1 MRSRKIYLLALALAS
16 CLAGVAPVFAQEPDS
31 EGSSNTGW
39 RKVGDPAPETQA
51 NRPAPAAVP
60 ALPPQLVLPAGTF
73 VMVRVD
79 QPLSSDHNYAGDA
92 FSATLAQPLIAN
104 GYVVARRGQTV
115 AGRVAEAQKA
125 GRVRGQSRLG
135 VELTELTLVDGQQ
148 MPIQTQLIQYSG
160 GTTRGRDATAIAATS
175 GTGAAIGAIAE
186 GGAEAG
192 IGAAAG
198 AAAAVI
204 GVLVTRG
211 RATEIY
217 PEATLT
223 FRIMQ
228 PLTIDTESSALA
240 FRPVTQQDYETRM
253 VERRPTLYRRAPG
266 YYYGYGYPYMYPY
279 PYFYSPFYYGYGWGP
294 SFHFY
299 SGRHFY
305 GHGGHGRR

>member
-1 MRSRKIYLLALALAS
+1 MRSPSVYFLALALAS
-16 CLAGVAPVFAQEPDS
+16 CLTGAIPAFAQEPDPEQPS
-31 EGSSNTGW
+31 QSGW
-39 RKVGDPAPETQA
+39 RKVGESSPDRGATEPARET
-51 NRPAPAAVP
+51 VP
-60 ALPPQLVLPAGTF
+60 ALPSQLVLPAGTF

-79 QPLSSDHNYAGDA
+79 QPLSSDHNYAGDV
-92 FSATLAQPLIAN
+92 FSATLAQPLVAN

-135 VELTELTLVDGQQ
+135 VELTELTLVEGQQ

-160 GTTRGRDATAIAATS
+160 GTTRGRDATAIATTS
-175 GTGAAIGAIAE
+175 GTGAAIGAIAQ

-198 AAAAVI
+198 AAAAAI

-228 PLTIDTESSALA
+228 PLTIDTERSALA
-240 FRPVTQQDYETRM
+240 FRPVTQQDYESRL

-266 YYYGYGYPYMYPY
+266 YYTGWGYPYLYPY

-294 SFHFY
+294 SFYYY
-299 SGRHFY
+299 SGPRFH
-305 GHGGHGRR
+305 GHRRR